1 MRLGASVLHCGLRGD
16 SGTLLMEQFGD
27 GKTDA
32 RGAADYQHRMVCSN
46 VSMATFLL
54 QQRRGVRVI
63 ENQHLRQRT

>member
-1 MRLGASVLHCGLRGD
+1 MAKPMPEEPPITS
-16 SGTLLMEQFGD
+16 TW
-27 GKTDA
+27 
-32 RGAADYQHRMVCSN
+32 MVCSN